1 MNTTTNTYDNCL
13 QLKMKNTQ
21 LKEKLREYKEE
32 NLQLRLQIEETELK
46 LNQQK
51 KHFEDELTQLKTTI

>member
-1 MNTTTNTYDNCL
+1 MNTTTNTYDNCI

-51 KHFEDELTQLKTTI
+51 KHFEDELKQLKTKI